1 MKRLMLSSLVVAIL
15 ASVGVTSASAVTA
28 GEWVNL
34 SDHVAQKVNSDGSVS
49 TRFSGAE
56 AKSAARNILEKDA
69 ANLTAQ
75 VEQGTATPD
84 DLAALAW
91 VNSALAA
98 PSTSATRG
106 ASLVGNQNG
115 HQVGTDS
122 VVKSGDTCE
131 VAYSID
137 HKDGPYSTGGASL
150 RVIASSTAHWDMF
163 GPSKSITNINHY
175 NSGTIVPAG
184 PYAGNPPVTAS
195 NSSDVPAQNSLWA
208 SSMTNIY
215 WPTFADQT
223 NFCTASASTIITV
236 TYYDNTTCQITQ
248 TTSYPDCTRHP

>member
-1 MKRLMLSSLVVAIL
+1 MKRLMLSSSIVAII
-15 ASVGVTSASAVTA
+15 ASVGVTSASAATA

-34 SDHVAQKVNSDGSVS
+34 SDNVAQKVNSDGSVS
-49 TRFSGAE
+49 TRFFGAE
-56 AKSAARNILEKDA
+56 AKTAARNLLEKDA
-69 ANLTAQ
+69 ANLNAQ
-75 VEQGTATPD
+75 IGQGTATPD

-91 VNSALAA
+91 INGELAA
-98 PSTSATRG
+98 SPANAARG
-106 ASLVGNQNG
+106 TGPIGNQNG
-115 HQVGTDS
+115 HQVGTNS

-131 VAYSID
+131 VVYSID

-163 GPSKSITNINHY
+163 GPYKSITNINHY
-175 NSGTIVPAG
+175 NSGTITPAG
-184 PYAGNPPVTAS
+184 PYAGQSPVTAS
-195 NSSDVPAQNSLWA
+195 NSADVPAQNNLSA